1 MAKRKS
7 SDSGALDPALTQKK
21 RARRRLVGAIALG
34 VLAAIVLPL
43 LLDSE
48 PRQTISDVQVEI
60 PPRDAPSPPTAAQ
73 PLAVPPLAAGE
84 APADGKAEISG
95 RNAIVPPAEH
105 SGAGAAASASA
116 ATAAASSSAHAGAAS
131 RGDAAPAGARR
142 GDAGSAQ
149 RDDSARREGPDREAS
164 NRDAARREAPG
175 REAASRDASNRAAS
189 SREAS
194 SRETSNRDTSNRDAA
209 RGAEVKP
216 RQADTK
222 PAAEPRPATE
232 TKAEATRFVLQ
243 LGAYA
248 NPASAK
254 AQAEKAGKA
263 GVRAYTETVQTAQGA
278 RTRVRVGPFNSR
290 EAAEQSRARLKNG
303 GVDASVVS
311 L

>member
-7 SDSGALDPALTQKK
+7 SDNGALDPALTQKK

-60 PPRDAPSPPTAAQ
+60 PPRDAPAPPTAAQ
-73 PLAVPPLAAGE
+73 PPAVPPLAAE
-84 APADGKAEISG
+84 APAEGKAEAGSKSV
-95 RNAIVPPAEH
+95 AVPPVPAAAPSAGAS
-105 SGAGAAASASA
+105 SGASSPRESSAPAAASKP
-116 ATAAASSSAHAGAAS
+116 
-131 RGDAAPAGARR
+131 APP
-142 GDAGSAQ
+142 AGSASPPSSAPSAARRSDSAAAQ
-149 RDDSARREGPDREAS
+149 RDNPP
-164 NRDAARREAPG
+164 RREAP
-175 REAASRDASNRAAS
+175 A
-189 SREAS
+189 
-194 SRETSNRDTSNRDAA
+194 RETPPPREPA
-209 RGAEVKP
+209 RSTDNKP
-216 RQADTK
+216 RPAEAK
-222 PAAEPRPATE
+222 PAAEAKPE
-232 TKAEATRFVLQ
+232 STRFVLQ

-254 AQAEKAGKA
+254 AQADKASKA

-290 EAAEQSRARLKNG
+290 EAAEQSRAKLKNG
-303 GVDASVVS
+303 GIDASVVS